1 MTPSSQSKNYRN
13 AMLTAVVLSSA
24 AMTACTSALT
34 PETEVG
40 GSRYNEALVAR
51 AIYDGT
57 YRGAAEDL
65 VKTPTR
71 VGKVTELA
79 RVDMQG
85 LPAAVP
91 QTGVTPATLPDA
103 TAAREEATTL
113 NAGSTGIMEAGL
125 RAAQLNDAENMIP
138 LSLQEAVARGVKNSL
153 AIKVEG
159 YNPAIKASQIIEAEA
174 AFDPTFFG
182 QSNWTNTDEPSSISS
197 FNTNN
202 GQGWVNQVGLK
213 QLLPSGATAQIAT
226 GATYRDVPVSGFN
239 TLNVNPSWQANIAL
253 QVSQPLFRGFG
264 AAVNE
269 ANIYIAQRDQR
280 VALETFKRQVITQVA
295 NIEEAYN
302 NLVLA
307 RTNVEILERLVVA
320 SESTYHTINLRR
332 DLDATRASV
341 AQALSA
347 LLNRQADLLRAR
359 KDFRQA
365 SDKLKNLLNDPELNI
380 RENALILP
388 ADKPIAEPILYS
400 TADCI
405 ETALRQR
412 TELTEARLQ
421 VEKADIVVSV
431 EKNNLLPKVDLV
443 AGLQTNGLDEGY
455 DKAFSSTISPGN
467 FIDYSAGIRI
477 EFPIGNRQ
485 AEASYLR
492 RQNERRQAITN
503 MMAAAQNVVA
513 DTKQQLR
520 ELLTS
525 FEEIQ
530 IRERVRLA
538 AAEELEGIVDLEDI
552 RARSPEFLQ
561 LILDSQARLAQA
573 EQNLTQSIVNYNLA
587 IMHLE
592 QAKGTLLEFNRI
604 SLDRPPVT
612 KDMDDFGK
620 MRFMG
625 VTYPW
630 HGGK

>member
-1 MTPSSQSKNYRN
+1 MKPSSPSTYRQN
-13 AMLTAVVLSSA
+13 ALLAAVVISSA
-24 AMTACTSALT
+24 AVTACTSALA
-34 PETEVG
+34 PESEMSGT
-40 GSRYNEALVAR
+40 RYSEALLAR
-51 AIYDGT
+51 AIYDGS
-57 YRGAAEDL
+57 YKGAGQDL
-65 VKTPTR
+65 VKTPTM
-71 VGKVTELA
+71 VGKVTELP

-91 QTGVTPATLPDA
+91 QTGATPATQPDG
-103 TAAREEATTL
+103 TVRDQATTL
-113 NAGSTGIMEAGL
+113 NAGSTGILEAGL

-138 LSLQEAVARGVKNSL
+138 LSLQDAIARGVKNSL

-159 YNPAIKASQIIEAEA
+159 YNPAIKASQIVEAEA
-174 AFDPTFFG
+174 AFDPTVFG
-182 QSNWTNTDEPSSISS
+182 QSNWTNTDEQTPFSTV
-197 FNTNN
+197 NTNN
-202 GQGWVNQVGLK
+202 GQLWQNQIGVK

-226 GATYRDVPVSGFN
+226 GATYRDAPPNSF
-239 TLNVNPSWQANIAL
+239 LSLDPSWSANVAL
-253 QVSQPLFRGFG
+253 QVTQPLFRGFG
-264 AAVNE
+264 STVNQ
-269 ANIYIAQRDQR
+269 ANIYLAQRDQR
-280 VALETFKRQVITQVA
+280 ISLATFRRQVITQVA

-307 RTNVEILERLVVA
+307 RTNVEILERLVAA
-320 SESTYHTINLRR
+320 SESTYQTINLRK
-332 DLDATRASV
+332 DLDATKASIS
-341 AQALSA
+341 QALSA
-347 LLNRQADLLRAR
+347 LELRRADLLRAR
-359 KDFRQA
+359 KDYRQA

-380 RENALILP
+380 RDNALIIP
-388 ADKPIAEPILYS
+388 SDKPIAEPILYS

-421 VEKADIVVSV
+421 VERADIVVNV
-431 EKNNLLPKVDLV
+431 AKNDLLPKIDLV
-443 AGLQTNGLDEGY
+443 AGVQTNGLDEGF

-485 AEASYLR
+485 FEAAYLR
-492 RQNERRQAITN
+492 RQNERRQAITQ
-503 MMAAAQNVVA
+503 MMAVAQTVVA

-530 IRERVRLA
+530 IRERVRLSA
-538 AAEELEGIVDLEDI
+538 ADELEGIVDLEDI

-573 EQNLTQSIVNYNLA
+573 EQNLTQAIVNYNLA
-587 IMHLE
+587 IMRLE

-612 KDMDDFGK
+612 KEMDDVGK
-620 MRFMG
+620 MRFLG
-625 VTYPW
+625 QTYPW
-630 HGGK
+630 NGGK